1 MFGLWNATAFDEG
14 QKKKKMK
21 LIQEITREIVS

>member
-14 QKKKKMK
+14 QKKKN
-21 LIQEITREIVS
+21 EVDTGNNAGNS